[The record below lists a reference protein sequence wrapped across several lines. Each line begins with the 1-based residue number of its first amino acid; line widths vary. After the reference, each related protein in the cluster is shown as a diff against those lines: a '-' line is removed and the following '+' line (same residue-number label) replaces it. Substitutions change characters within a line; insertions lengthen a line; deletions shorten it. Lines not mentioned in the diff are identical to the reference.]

1 MLLNKSHRV
10 SQNQECFIWSRIR
23 NSGASFTALTLSE
36 KISHNSEFV
45 SRADRFSWDDKR
57 TRKQKHIPSPSP
69 YPQTKTLS
77 WRQRRLVLEAA
88 TRSHTNDKFIVH
100 VWSESLYSINT
111 NRVLHWAVSW
121 LSGAWQWGFCP
132 VGKWCHILSGLLWM
146 HQHFPP
152 HRLSAGSAAKNM
164 SEQQFIGEH
173 RKLYWVVRQICP

>member
-1 MLLNKSHRV
+1 MSHLIKNRKFRGQLYSLWLFQRKFHTIQNLCPGQTGLVEMTSVPVNKNTFHHLL
-10 SQNQECFIWSRIR
+10 RIR
-23 NSGASFTALTLSE
+23 KPKPFHEDN
-36 KISHNSEFV
+36 
-45 SRADRFSWDDKR
+45 ADSYS
-57 TRKQKHIPSPSP
+57 KQ
-69 YPQTKTLS
+69 PQDHML
-77 WRQRRLVLEAA
+77 
-88 TRSHTNDKFIVH
+88 HTNDKFIVH

-111 NRVLHWAVSW
+111 DQVLHWAVSW

-132 VGKWCHILSGLLWM
+132 VEKWCHILSGLLWM